1 MLFNIIMMVLFEI
14 FSVYALGV
22 TAISTFFEKGQ
33 RPEIFEL
40 TDNEVAVFKVTLPDK
55 DFALLKK
62 KALFPGLT
70 PAVSNL
76 TLELENLKPLCE
88 TIFKSINL
96 NFTEAFPDIN
106 VKEEF
111 SGFHIGQDGYPNVN
125 EIMADLN
132 LDAKNF
138 IDFDFALGN
147 IFSIYNK
154 ILEQGKYNYI
164 ELIQKFEAM
173 NPNLSN
179 EEESAMSDAKSLV
192 TAITELA
199 NNNTDTEV
207 KQLNAVL
214 TKDNLSENIDEIK
227 NIEGDGIINIYII
240 LTFIYIYVKKL
251 LIIIDILNIIIKCF
265 IYNNI

>member
-1 MLFNIIMMVLFEI
+1 MMILFEI

-40 TDNEVAVFKVTLPDK
+40 TDNEVAVFKVTLPDE

-76 TLELENLKPLCE
+76 TLELESLKPFFE
-88 TIFKSINL
+88 WIFTPINL

-111 SGFHIGQDGYPNVN
+111 SGFHIGQDGYPNIN
-125 EIMADLN
+125 EIMAELN
-132 LDAKNF
+132 FDAKNF

-179 EEESAMSDAKSLV
+179 EEESAMNDAKSLI